1 MANVTIKTNLTN
13 VTDNA
18 STTTSA
24 SLDGVPFTTSTIIS
38 SRTFTV
44 NSNCTFT
51 TEPHVD
57 LSNTSIPTDYSI
69 TITEV
74 AGTSKTFTIKYR
86 HPLKP
91 PTTDVIIFSAIA
103 KVDFKTTGS
112 KIYQYQINEREI
124 HSNGENRILTVYG
137 DAKTSFSLDV
147 TKNPRINPIG
157 DATVI
162 VGPLAY
168 YIIGDDGKYET
179 NIKFPKTTLL
189 TDYRIKLS
197 ERISGSFTGIPNPT
211 TTTLTQYPLQQ
222 TKLEII
228 ETSDTTW
235 VLPAASVTNAFYYYS
250 AKKGQTTYNNYFSFT
265 CTHTGDIS
273 LDGTFT
279 SADFTQV
286 TGQSSTLTDTA
297 IDSEVEYSDLS
308 ITINNDVSPN
318 TVRIEGYLK
327 IKHGYD
333 SGGHTYI
340 TLNIND
346 ILNHA

>member
-103 KVDFKTTGS
+103 KVDFKPTGS

-124 HSNGENRILTVYG
+124 HSNGENRILTV
-137 DAKTSFSLDV
+137 
-147 TKNPRINPIG
+147 
-157 DATVI
+157 
-162 VGPLAY
+162 
-168 YIIGDDGKYET
+168 
-179 NIKFPKTTLL
+179 
-189 TDYRIKLS
+189 
-197 ERISGSFTGIPNPT
+197 
-211 TTTLTQYPLQQ
+211 
-222 TKLEII
+222 
-228 ETSDTTW
+228 
-235 VLPAASVTNAFYYYS
+235 
-250 AKKGQTTYNNYFSFT
+250 
-265 CTHTGDIS
+265 
-273 LDGTFT
+273 
-279 SADFTQV
+279 
-286 TGQSSTLTDTA
+286 
-297 IDSEVEYSDLS
+297 
-308 ITINNDVSPN
+308 
-318 TVRIEGYLK
+318 
-327 IKHGYD
+327 
-333 SGGHTYI
+333 
-340 TLNIND
+340 
-346 ILNHA
+346 